1 MFNYAAKR
9 LAFGLLVVLAVTMVL
24 FGVMQLMPGD
34 PIRLIADPSRIPEWK
49 IEELRQAWGL
59 DRPAYVQY
67 FFWLGKLL
75 RGDFGQ
81 SIVTGQKVSVLIG
94 ARLPYTLLLAVSSL
108 LLHYLIAVPLGL
120 LAAVRANSRLDRA
133 IVLVTTALRAVP
145 GFWLGILLMLLFAIN
160 LKLLPISGYWG
171 PSSMILPVATL
182 TLPMLGGTVRLT
194 RSEVLETLREP
205 FVLTAYAKGL
215 QERSVVLRHV
225 LRNALIPV
233 TVMFFLSLPWVVGG
247 SVIIENVFAWPGMG
261 RLLWNSITNQDLPV
275 VQGIIVIIALL
286 TVVSNTVGDIISG
299 VLDPRIRIELE
310 EVAG

>member
-1 MFNYAAKR
+1 MFNYAVKR
-9 LAFGLLVVLAVTMVL
+9 LAFGLVVVFAVTVVL

-34 PIRLIADPSRIPEWK
+34 PIRLITDPSRVPEWR
-49 IEELRQAWGL
+49 IQELRREYGL
-59 DRPAYVQY
+59 DKPAYVQY
-67 FFWLGKLL
+67 LVWIGKLL
-75 RGDFGQ
+75 RGDLGH
-81 SIVTGQKVSVLIG
+81 SIFTGQKVSILIA
-94 ARLPYTLLLAVSSL
+94 ARLPYTLLLAFTSL
-108 LLHYLIAVPLGL
+108 LLHYAIAVPLGL
-120 LAAVRANSRLDRA
+120 FAAIKANSRIDRV
-133 IVLVTTALRAVP
+133 IVFVTTALRAVP

-160 LKLLPISGYWG
+160 LRWFPISGYSG
-171 PSSMILPVATL
+171 PISMVLPVATL

-215 QERSVVLRHV
+215 PERRVILRHV

-233 TVMFFLSLPWVVGG
+233 TVMFFLSLPWIVGG

-275 VQGIIVIIALL
+275 VQGIIVIIAML
-286 TVVSNTVGDIISG
+286 TVVSNTIGDIISAT
-299 VLDPRIRIELE
+299 LDPRIRIEME